1 MKIKFMPLQAERT
14 INNFISDK
22 KVIDI
27 VKLDETTMMIK
38 YEDLIVEDRS
48 RQGLFIPNEV
58 LQGRFIVIDDGEV
71 LNYGKSGKY
80 EW

>member
-1 MKIKFMPLQAERT
+1 MKIRFMPLQAEMA

-38 YEDLIVEDRS
+38 YEELSYKDETK
-48 RQGLFIPNEV
+48 QGLFIPNET
-58 LQGRFIVIDDGEV
+58 LQGRVLIIDNGEV
-71 LNYGKSGKY
+71 VDYGESRKY
-80 EW
+80 E